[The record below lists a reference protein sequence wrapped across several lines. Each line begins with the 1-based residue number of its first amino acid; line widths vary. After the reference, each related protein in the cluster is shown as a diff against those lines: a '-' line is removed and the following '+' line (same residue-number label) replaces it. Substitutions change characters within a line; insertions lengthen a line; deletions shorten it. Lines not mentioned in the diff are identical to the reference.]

1 MVYSTKSMAEI
12 SQNFSEKPNL
22 VPNPEQ
28 ITKVETKIETDRP
41 PKVPEVNTGSVST
54 SLPDFGSVPAPIKP
68 PITEF
73 EKKVESVLEEGL
85 EDIYLSLNPAQQS
98 DFRKKGEETAKQIS
112 AMLHKVKIK
121 VKDIFR
127 LVREWLLS
135 IPGVNKYYLEK
146 VAKIKADKILRL
158 K

>member
-1 MVYSTKSMAEI
+1 MLTMAEI
-12 SQNFSEKPNL
+12 SQNFTEKPNL
-22 VPNPEQ
+22 IPNPEQ
-28 ITKVETKIETDRP
+28 VGKVETKVEIEHP
-41 PKVPEVNTGSVST
+41 PKPLEVNSGSAST
-54 SLPDFGSVPAPIKP
+54 VLPDFGYPEAPVKA

-85 EDIYLSLNPAQQS
+85 EDIYLKLDPAQQS
-98 DFRKKGEETAKQIS
+98 EFRKKGEATAKLIS
-112 AMLHKVKIK
+112 VMLHKVKIK

-158 K
+158 R

>member
-1 MVYSTKSMAEI
+1 MAEI
-12 SQNFSEKPNL
+12 SQNFPEKPNI
-22 VPNPEQ
+22 PPAPEQ
-28 ITKVETKIETDRP
+28 PSQPEIKVEVEHS
-41 PKVPEVNTGSVST
+41 PKPMEVST
-54 SLPDFGSVPAPIKP
+54 GASPSTVPDFGYAPAPVKA

-73 EKKVESVLEEGL
+73 EKKVENVLEEGM
-85 EDIYLSLNPAQQS
+85 EEIYLSLNPAQQS
-98 DFRKKGEETAKQIS
+98 DFKKRGEETAKLIS
-112 AMLHKVKIK
+112 AMLHKVRIK

-158 K
+158 H